1 MATFTSY
8 ISDVRRLLHDATGVF
23 WSDTELT
30 DYINDARQ
38 RVVRDSGCL
47 RAILTGSTTTSVET
61 FNITTLTLPAYAD
74 QILDVINVNLYWGNT
89 RIPLRYMSWTQFN
102 AELRFWQ
109 NYTGR
114 PIAFTRYAQSTIYL
128 GPVPDQVYVMEFDT
142 IVLPVALT
150 SDSQTE
156 SILEPYTSPVAFY
169 AAYKAKYKEQS
180 YGEAEIFNAEYKK
193 QLLAAIN
200 SSFTRRLPTPYS
212 IPY

>member
-1 MATFTSY
+1 
-8 ISDVRRLLHDATGVF
+8 
-23 WSDTELT
+23 
-30 DYINDARQ
+30 
-38 RVVRDSGCL
+38 L
-47 RAILTGSTTTSVET
+47 RNILTGATTTSVET
-61 FNITTLTLPAYAD
+61 LNISTLTLPSWAE
-74 QILDVINVNLYWGNT
+74 QILDILNINLYWGNT

-114 PIAFTRYAQSTIYL
+114 PIAFTRYGQNQIYF
-128 GPVPDQVYVMEFDT
+128 GPVPDQVYVIEVDT
-142 IVLPVALT
+142 ILLPVPLT

-156 SILEPYTSPVAFY
+156 VILEPYTSPVAFY

-212 IPY
+212 IQ

>member
-1 MATFTSY
+1 MATYSGY
-8 ISDVRRLLHDATGVF
+8 IAEVRRLLHDAAGNF
-23 WSDTELT
+23 WTDSELT
-30 DYINDARQ
+30 DYINGARH
-38 RVVRDSGCL
+38 RVVRDTGCL
-47 RAILTGSTTTSVET
+47 RNILTGATTTSVET
-61 FNITTLTLPAYAD
+61 LNISTLTLPSWAE
-74 QILDVINVNLYWGNT
+74 QILDVLNINLYWGNT

-114 PIAFTRYAQSTIYL
+114 PIAFTRYGQNEIYF
-128 GPVPDQVYVMEFDT
+128 GPVPDQVYVIEVDT
-142 IVLPVALT
+142 ILLPVPLT

-156 SILEPYTSPVAFY
+156 VILEPYTSPVAFY

-212 IPY
+212 VQ